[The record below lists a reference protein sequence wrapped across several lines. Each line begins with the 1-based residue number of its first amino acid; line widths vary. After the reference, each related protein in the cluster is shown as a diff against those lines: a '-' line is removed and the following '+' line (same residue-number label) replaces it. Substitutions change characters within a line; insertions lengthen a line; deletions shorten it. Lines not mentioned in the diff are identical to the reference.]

1 MSMTYIMYNASVFLN
16 AGCEDYDRVRLA
28 WVGRRGGWEYFNF
41 IKKSE
46 TEYSADQKIA
56 KRVVGNYGAVAEGND
71 FTFNVYDES
80 DVVTYKRI
88 DKFIVCQS
96 DFLQAGEW
104 EFIKGLFLS
113 KQVHIV
119 NLDGT
124 HTPVIV
130 QDTNYNA
137 KNPKFKG
144 LEQLTIRLK
153 IAQEQPN

>member
-1 MSMTYIMYNASVFLN
+1 VI
-16 AGCEDYDRVRLA
+16 
-28 WVGRRGGWEYFNF
+28 
-41 IKKSE
+41 
-46 TEYSADQKIA
+46 
-56 KRVVGNYGAVAEGND
+56 
-71 FTFNVYDES
+71 
-80 DVVTYKRI
+80 
-88 DKFIVCQS
+88 CQS

-104 EFIKGLFLS
+104 EFMKGLILS

-130 QDTNYNA
+130 QDTNYNS

-153 IAQEQPN
+153 IAQEQSN